1 MFYEKKEIFSC
12 HHHPNK
18 SFVFSNRFE
27 KATTLSSRATLD
39 AANMTD
45 TPPPAPQ
52 PASCSFVTLYI
63 PPAHTSTAI
72 SPCSAHGTQP
82 KVGGGFL

>member
-1 MFYEKKEIFSC
+1 MRKK
-12 HHHPNK
+12 K
-18 SFVFSNRFE
+18 SFHAIIIPIKVSSFQIALK

-52 PASCSFVTLYI
+52 PASCSFVTWYI
-63 PPAHTSTAI
+63 PPAHTSTAN